1 MEKIFANHANN
12 LCQEYTNNSQ
22 NLMVK
27 KESNFFKWA
36 LFEQTLHRRSFVYS
50 KSTPKKMLYF
60 KSY

>member
-27 KESNFFKWA
+27 KESNFFK
-36 LFEQTLHRRSFVYS
+36 
-50 KSTPKKMLYF
+50 
-60 KSY
+60 